1 MFSRLFI
8 DRPILASVLALFI
21 LLAGSLAMRALPIEQ
36 YPNMV
41 PSQVVVSANYPGA
54 SPETLAATVA
64 APLEQQINGVENM
77 LYMTSVS
84 DSSGNLSISIAFD
97 VDADADMAVVNVNNR
112 IQPVLNSLPEEVR
125 RTGVTAQKRSSAILL
140 LVALYSPD
148 GRYDDTYISNYTL
161 VNVIDELK
169 RLPGVGDV
177 INFGARYYS
186 MRIWTKP
193 DIMAQLG
200 LVPDDLTLAIQEQ
213 NAQFVAGNI
222 GTNPLDDV
230 VDLTYIVNTK
240 GRLTT
245 PEEFEDIIIRS
256 NPDGTVLRLGDVARI
271 ELGSQ
276 DYSFQGN
283 LNGIPA
289 TPVGVFLTP
298 GGNALS
304 TAEIVKDKM
313 IELRDRFPAGID
325 YEIPYDTTKFV
336 QVSINEVVQTLF
348 EAMVLVFAV
357 VYLFLQNWRATV
369 IPCLVVP
376 VSIVG
381 TFAGMYVLGFSI
393 NTLTLFGMV
402 LAIGIVVDDAIVV
415 LENVERI
422 MRTEKL
428 EARDAT
434 IKAMDEVAGALIAIV
449 LVLCSVFIP
458 VAFLGGL
465 SGIMYKQFA
474 ITIAVS
480 VALSGLLALTF
491 TPALCA
497 LLLSQEQI
505 NHEPKGFF
513 KWFNT
518 WFDKRT
524 DNYTNRVRGFL
535 NHIPRGI
542 IISLIFCAAA
552 VYLFRITPTGMVPD
566 EDQGIFI
573 SAVIMPSG
581 TSMQRTSLTVR
592 KLEAFLKTDEN
603 VENVMSLSG
612 YDVITGGIKSD
623 AATFFVALRD
633 WDLRTD
639 KKDAVES
646 IIGRV
651 LQFGAT
657 VPEGLIIAFNV
668 PPISGMSNTGGFEA
682 YLQNHGEATSLEF
695 ASAASA
701 FAAEA
706 NKNPVLQGVTNNFSA
721 SSPQLYIELDRDQA
735 KSLGVSIAKI
745 FSATQNT
752 FGVGYVND
760 INLVGRTYRVQM
772 QADQSYRGHMEN
784 LNELYV
790 RSDTTGEMIALS
802 SLAQVKEITGPN
814 QVQRFNVFQS
824 AKITGNP
831 APGYSSGD
839 AIAAMEA
846 EAAKLPAD
854 YALGWVGTAYQ
865 EKLTGAASASVFVL
879 GLIMV
884 FLILAAQYEKWT
896 LPLAVLFAV
905 PFAVFGAI
913 AFAWLRGLNNDVYFQ
928 IALVTLIGLA
938 AKNAILIVEFAL
950 EQWQKGGKDLF
961 QAAIDGS
968 RLRFRPIVMTS
979 LAFILG
985 VVPLAISSG
994 AGANSRHA
1002 IGTGVIGGML
1012 AATFIAT
1019 NFIPMFFVLVMGA
1032 NAWVKKSGERSKLK
1046 REARL
1051 ARQLAREQD
1060 K

>member
-1 MFSRLFI
+1 MFSKLFI

-21 LLAGSLAMRALPIEQ
+21 LLAGALAMRALPVEQ

-41 PSQVVVSANYPGA
+41 PSLVNVSASYPGA
-54 SPETLAATVA
+54 SPETIAATVA

-84 DSSGNLSISIAFD
+84 DSSGALSISISFD

-125 RTGVTAQKRSSAILL
+125 RLGVTVQKHSSAILMVL
-140 LVALYSPD
+140 SMYSPD
-148 GRYDDTYISNYTL
+148 GRYDTTYISNYTL
-161 VNVIDELK
+161 VNIMDELK

-200 LVPDDLTLAIQEQ
+200 LVPSDISAAIQDQ

-222 GTNPLDDV
+222 GENPLDKS
-230 VDLTYIVNTK
+230 VDLTYVVNTK
-240 GRLTT
+240 GRLSTV
-245 PEEFEDIIIRS
+245 EEFEDIVIRS
-256 NPDGTVLRLGDVARI
+256 NPDGTILRLKDVARV

-276 DYSFQGN
+276 DYSFTGR
-283 LNGIPA
+283 LGEIPA
-289 TPVGVFLTP
+289 TPVGIFLMP

-304 TAEIVKDKM
+304 TAEVVINKM
-313 IELRDRFPAGID
+313 EELKARFPAGID
-325 YEIPYDTTKFV
+325 YAVPYDTTKFV
-336 QVSINEVVQTLF
+336 EVSINEVVKTLL

-428 EARDAT
+428 EAREAT
-434 IKAMDEVAGALIAIV
+434 IKAMEEVSGALIAIV

-480 VALSGLLALTF
+480 VSLSGLLALTF

-497 LLLSQEQI
+497 LLLSQEHI
-505 NHEPKGFF
+505 SHSPKGFF

-524 DNYTNRVRGFL
+524 DSYVGRVRGFL
-535 NHIPRGI
+535 NRMPVGVF
-542 IISLIFCAAA
+542 LTAVFCVAAMF
-552 VYLFRITPTGMVPD
+552 LFKIVPTAMVPD
-566 EDQGIFI
+566 EDQGVFVGYI
-573 SAVIMPSG
+573 AMPSG
-581 TSMQRTSLTVR
+581 TSLPRTEATSSKFV
-592 KLEAFLKTDEN
+592 KYLESDKN
-603 VENVMSLSG
+603 VDKIIALVG
-612 YDVITGGIKSD
+612 YDLITGGTRSD
-623 AATFFVALRD
+623 AATFFVALKD
-633 WDLRTD
+633 WDQRTEED
-639 KKDAVES
+639 QSVQA
-646 IIGRV
+646 IIGRA

-657 VPEGLIIAFNV
+657 VPEGRVIAFNL
-668 PPISGMSNTGGFEA
+668 PPISGMSDTGGFEA
-682 YLQNHGEATSLEF
+682 YLQSRGGGSSQELAKISADFAT
-695 ASAASA
+695 A
-701 FAAEA
+701 A
-706 NKNPVLQGVTNNFSA
+706 NKNKVLLGVGSSFSA
-721 SSPQLYIELDRDQA
+721 TAPQLYIDVDREMA
-735 KSLGVSIAKI
+735 KGLGIPISKI
-745 FSATQNT
+745 FNATQNT

-760 INLVGRTYRVQM
+760 INLAGRTYRVQI
-772 QADQSYRGHMEN
+772 QADEDYRAYPEN
-784 LNELYV
+784 LGELYV
-790 RSDTTGEMIALS
+790 RSETTGAMVALS
-802 SLAQVKEITGPN
+802 SLAKFKEISGPN
-814 QVQRFNVFQS
+814 QVQRYNVFQA
-824 AKITGNP
+824 AKITGGP
-831 APGYSSGD
+831 APGHSSGE
-839 AIAAMEA
+839 AIAAMEQAAA
-846 EAAKLPAD
+846 ELPSD
-854 YALGWVGTAYQ
+854 YTLGWIGTAYQ

-896 LPLAVLFAV
+896 LPFAVLFAV
-905 PFAVFGAI
+905 PFAIFGAI
-913 AFAWLRGLNNDVYFQ
+913 GLTWLRGLNNDVYFQ

-950 EQWQKGGKDLF
+950 EEWQKGGKDLF
-961 QAAIDGS
+961 EAAITGA

-979 LAFILG
+979 MAFILG
-985 VVPLAISSG
+985 CVPLAISAG

-1032 NAWVKKSGERSKLK
+1032 NTWIKKRGERARAR
-1046 REARL
+1046 REARRKAL
-1051 ARQLAREQD
+1051 ELKQ
-1060 K
+1060 

>member
-1 MFSRLFI
+1 MFSKIFI

-21 LLAGSLAMRALPIEQ
+21 LLAGSLAMRALPVEQ

-41 PSQVVVSANYPGA
+41 PSQVNVTASYPGA
-54 SPETLAATVA
+54 SPETIAATVA
-64 APLEQQINGVENM
+64 APLEQQINGVEDM

-84 DSSGNLSISIAFD
+84 DSSGNLSISVAFD

-125 RTGVTAQKRSSAILL
+125 RLGVTVQKRSAAILM
-140 LVALYSPD
+140 VISLYSPD
-148 GRYDDTYISNYTL
+148 GRYDSTYISNYTL
-161 VNVIDELK
+161 VNIMDELK
-169 RLPGVGDV
+169 RLPGVGDA

-193 DIMAQLG
+193 DRMAQLG
-200 LVPDDLTLAIQEQ
+200 LVPSDITAAIQEQ

-222 GTNPLDDV
+222 GQNPLDKPV
-230 VDLTYIVNTK
+230 ELSYIVSTK
-240 GRLTT
+240 GRLST
-245 PEEFEDIIIRS
+245 PQEFENIVLRS
-256 NPDGTVLRLGDVARI
+256 NPDGTVLRLKDVARV

-276 DYSFQGN
+276 DYSFIGK
-283 LNGIPA
+283 LGEIPA
-289 TPVGVFLTP
+289 SPVGIFLVP

-304 TAEIVKDKM
+304 TAEAVIAKM
-313 IELRDRFPAGID
+313 EELKARFPAGID
-325 YEIPYDTTKFV
+325 YAVPYDTTKFV
-336 QVSINEVVQTLF
+336 KVSIKEVVQTLL

-357 VYLFLQNWRATV
+357 VYLFLQNWRATI

-381 TFAGMYVLGFSI
+381 TFAGMYILGFSI

-428 EARDAT
+428 EAREAT
-434 IKAMDEVAGALIAIV
+434 IKAMEEVSGALIAIV

-480 VALSGLLALTF
+480 VSLSGLLALTF

-497 LLLSQEQI
+497 LMLSQEHI
-505 NHEPKGFF
+505 SHSPKGFF
-513 KWFNT
+513 KWFNA
-518 WFDKRT
+518 WFEKRT
-524 DNYTNRVRGFL
+524 NSYVGRVRGFL
-535 NHIPRGI
+535 HRIPMGI
-542 IISLIFCAAA
+542 ALTAVFCAAA
-552 VYLFRITPTGMVPD
+552 LFLFKIVPTSMVPN

-573 SAVIMPSG
+573 GSIMMPSG
-581 TSMQRTSLTVR
+581 TSIQRTEATAGKFV
-592 KLEAFLKTDEN
+592 KYLESDKNIDKIMALI
-603 VENVMSLSG
+603 G
-612 YDVITGGIKSD
+612 YDIITGGTRSD
-623 AATFFVALRD
+623 RATFFIALKD
-633 WDLRTD
+633 WDLRTEAD
-639 KKDAVES
+639 QSVDA
-646 IIGRV
+646 IIGRA
-651 LQFGAT
+651 LNFGKT
-657 VPEGLIIAFNV
+657 VPEGLVIAFNM

-682 YLQNHGEATSLEF
+682 YLQNRGSGGSQAL
-695 ASAASA
+695 AAQAAA

-706 NKNPVLQGVTNNFSA
+706 NKDPMLLGVNSSFSA
-721 SSPQLYIELDRDQA
+721 SSPQLYIDLDRDMA
-735 KSLGVSIAKI
+735 KSLGVSISKI
-745 FSATQNT
+745 FNATQNT

-760 INLVGRTYRVQM
+760 INLVGRTYRVQI
-772 QADQSYRGHMEN
+772 QADKQYRAHPEN
-784 LNELYV
+784 LDELYV
-790 RSDTTGEMIALS
+790 RSDTTGAMIALS
-802 SLAQVKEITGPN
+802 SIATVKEVTGPN
-814 QVQRFNVFQS
+814 QVQRYNIFQA
-824 AKITGNP
+824 AKITGGP
-831 APGYSSGD
+831 APGHSSGD
-839 AIAAMEA
+839 AIAAMER
-846 EAAKLPAD
+846 AASKLPPEFT
-854 YALGWVGTAYQ
+854 LGWVGTAYQ

-896 LPLAVLFAV
+896 LPFAVLFAV
-905 PFAVFGAI
+905 PFAIFGAI
-913 AFAWLRGLNNDVYFQ
+913 GLTWLRGLNNDVYFQ

-950 EQWQKGGKDLF
+950 EQWEKGGKDLF
-961 QAAIDGS
+961 ESALTGA

-985 VVPLAISSG
+985 CVPLAISTG

-1032 NAWVKKSGERSKLK
+1032 NTWIKKRGERAKAK
-1046 REARL
+1046 REAKIRAL
-1051 ARQLAREQD
+1051 ELKEN

>member
-1 MFSRLFI
+1 MFSKIFI

-21 LLAGSLAMRALPIEQ
+21 LLAGALAMRALPVEQ

-41 PSQVVVSANYPGA
+41 PSQVTVSASYPGA
-54 SPETLAATVA
+54 SPETIAATVA
-64 APLEQQINGVENM
+64 APLEQQINGVESM

-84 DSSGNLSISIAFD
+84 DSSGNLSISVAFD
-97 VDADADMAVVNVNNR
+97 VDANADMAVVNVNNR

-125 RTGVTAQKRSSAILL
+125 RLGVTVQKRSSAILMVL
-140 LVALYSPD
+140 SVYSPD
-148 GRYDDTYISNYTL
+148 GRYDSTYTSNYTL
-161 VNVIDELK
+161 VNIIDELK

-200 LVPDDLTLAIQEQ
+200 LVPSDINSAIQDQ

-222 GTNPLDDV
+222 GLNPLDKT
-230 VDLTYIVNTK
+230 VDLSYIVSTK
-240 GRLTT
+240 GRLATAA
-245 PEEFEDIIIRS
+245 EFENIIIRS
-256 NPDGTVLRLGDVARI
+256 NPDGTVLRLKDVARV

-276 DYSFQGN
+276 DYSFTGK
-283 LNGIPA
+283 LGEIPA
-289 TPVGVFLTP
+289 SPVGIFLIP

-304 TAEIVKDKM
+304 TAEGIIAKM
-313 IELRDRFPAGID
+313 EELKTRFPAGID
-325 YEIPYDTTKFV
+325 YAVPYDTTKFV
-336 QVSINEVVQTLF
+336 KVSIKEVIHTLL

-357 VYLFLQNWRATV
+357 VYLFLQNWRATI

-428 EARDAT
+428 EAREAT
-434 IKAMDEVAGALIAIV
+434 IKAMEEVSGALVAIV

-480 VALSGLLALTF
+480 VSLSGLLALTF

-497 LLLSQEQI
+497 LLLSQEQL
-505 NHEPKGFF
+505 NHQPKGFF

-518 WFDKRT
+518 WFEKRT
-524 DNYTNRVRGFL
+524 DGYVKRVHGFL
-535 NHIPRGI
+535 CNIPRGI
-542 IISLIFCAAA
+542 IVSLAFCVAALF
-552 VYLFRITPTGMVPD
+552 LFRIVPTSMVPN
-566 EDQGIFI
+566 EDQGIFVGSI
-573 SAVIMPSG
+573 IMPSG
-581 TSMQRTSLTVR
+581 TSLQRTEATASKFVKYLETDKNIETVMA
-592 KLEAFLKTDEN
+592 LI
-603 VENVMSLSG
+603 G
-612 YDVITGGIKSD
+612 YDILTGGTKSD
-623 AATFFVALRD
+623 SATFFIALKD

-639 KKDAVES
+639 PDQSVDA
-646 IIGRV
+646 IIGRAIG
-651 LQFGAT
+651 FGKT
-657 VPEGLIIAFNV
+657 VPEGLIIAFNL

-682 YLQNHGEATSLEF
+682 YLQDRKGVGSQAL
-695 ASAASA
+695 AKAAA
-701 FAAEA
+701 DFAAEA
-706 NKNPVLQGVTNNFSA
+706 NKNPVLRGVSSSFSA
-721 SSPQLYIELDRDQA
+721 SAPQLYIDLDRDMA
-735 KSLGVSIAKI
+735 KSLGIPISRI
-745 FSATQNT
+745 FNATQNT

-760 INLVGRTYRVQM
+760 INLAGRTYRVQM
-772 QADQSYRGHMEN
+772 QADKQYRAHPEN
-784 LNELYV
+784 LDELFV
-790 RSDTTGEMIALS
+790 RSETTGAMIALS
-802 SLAQVKEITGPN
+802 SLAKFKEITGPN
-814 QVQRFNVFQS
+814 QVQRFNIFQS
-824 AKITGNP
+824 AKITGAP

-839 AIAAMEA
+839 AITAMEQA
-846 EAAKLPAD
+846 AAKLPAD
-854 YALGWVGTAYQ
+854 YTLGWIGTAYQ
-865 EKLTGAASASVFVL
+865 EKLTGSASASVFVL

-896 LPLAVLFAV
+896 LPFAVLFAV
-905 PFAVFGAI
+905 PFAIFGAI
-913 AFAWLRGLNNDVYFQ
+913 GLTWLRGLNNDVYFQ

-950 EQWQKGGKDLF
+950 EEWEKGDKDLF
-961 QAAIDGS
+961 EAALTGA

-985 VVPLAISSG
+985 CVPLAISTG

-1032 NAWVKKSGERSKLK
+1032 NTWIKKRGDRARAK
-1046 REARL
+1046 REAK
-1051 ARQLAREQD
+1051 RQDLKNAN
-1060 K
+1060 

>member
-1 MFSRLFI
+1 MFSKLFI

-41 PSQVVVSANYPGA
+41 PSQVTVSASYPGA
-54 SPETLAATVA
+54 SPETIAATVA

-84 DSSGNLSISIAFD
+84 DSSGNLSISVAFD

-112 IQPVLNSLPEEVR
+112 IQPVLNSLPEDVR
-125 RTGVTAQKRSSAILL
+125 RLGVTTEKRSAAILL
-140 LVALYSPD
+140 VLSMYSPD
-148 GRYDDTYISNYTL
+148 GRYDTTYISNYTL
-161 VNVIDELK
+161 VNIIDELK

-193 DIMAQLG
+193 DVMAQLG
-200 LVPDDLTLAIQEQ
+200 LVPADITAAIQDQ

-222 GTNPLDDV
+222 GQDPLGGP
-230 VDLTYIVNTK
+230 VDLNYIVNTK
-240 GRLTT
+240 GRLVT
-245 PEEFEDIIIRS
+245 PAEFENIVIRS
-256 NPDGTVLRLGDVARI
+256 NPDGTVLRVKDVARV

-276 DYSFQGN
+276 DYSFLGK
-283 LNGIPA
+283 LGEIPA
-289 TPVGVFLTP
+289 TPIGIFLMP

-304 TAEIVKDKM
+304 TAEGVIAKM
-313 IELRDRFPAGID
+313 EEMKARFPSGID
-325 YEIPYDTTKFV
+325 YAVPYDTTKFV
-336 QVSINEVVQTLF
+336 KVSISEVIRTLI

-381 TFAGMYVLGFSI
+381 TFAGMYLLGFSI

-402 LAIGIVVDDAIVV
+402 LSIGIVVDDAIVV

-422 MRTEKL
+422 MRSEGL
-428 EARDAT
+428 EAREAT
-434 IKAMDEVAGALIAIV
+434 IKAMEEVAGALIAIV

-458 VAFLGGL
+458 VVFLGGL

-480 VALSGLLALTF
+480 VSISGLLALTF

-497 LLLSQEQI
+497 LLLSQEHLK
-505 NHEPKGFF
+505 HEPKGFF

-524 DNYTNRVRGFL
+524 DKYVNRVKGFL
-535 NHIPRGI
+535 HNIPRGVI
-542 IISLIFCAAA
+542 LTVVICAAA
-552 VYLFRITPTGMVPD
+552 LFLFRITPTAMVPD
-566 EDQGIFI
+566 EDQGILL
-573 SAVIMPSG
+573 SSLAMPSG
-581 TSMQRTSLTVR
+581 ASLQRTETVAN
-592 KLEAFLKTDEN
+592 KFVKYLETDKN
-603 VENVMSLSG
+603 VESITALIG
-612 YDVITGGIKSD
+612 YDIITGATKSD
-623 AATFFVALRD
+623 AATFFISLKD
-633 WDLRTD
+633 WDLR
-639 KKDAVES
+639 KEKDQSVDA
-646 IIGRV
+646 IIGRAMH
-651 LQFGAT
+651 FST
-657 VPEGLIIAFNV
+657 SVPEGRIFVFNL

-682 YLQNHGEATSLEF
+682 YLQDRSGKGSQELARQ
-695 ASAASA
+695 SAA
-701 FAAEA
+701 FAEMARNDPA
-706 NKNPVLQGVTNNFSA
+706 LSGVSSSFSA
-721 SSPQLYIELDRDQA
+721 NAPQLYIDLDRDMA
-735 KSLGVSIAKI
+735 KSLGIPISKI
-745 FSATQNT
+745 FNATQST
-752 FGVGYVND
+752 FGAGYVND
-760 INLVGRTYRVQM
+760 INLAGRTYRVQM
-772 QADQSYRGHMEN
+772 QADQQYRAHPEN
-784 LNELYV
+784 LGELYV
-790 RSDTTGEMIALS
+790 RSDTTGAMVPLS
-802 SLAQVKEITGPN
+802 SLAKFETINGPN
-814 QVQRFNVFQS
+814 QVQRYNVFQA
-824 AKITGNP
+824 AKLTGGP
-831 APGYSSGD
+831 APGHSSGE
-839 AIAAMEA
+839 AIAAMENLA
-846 EAAKLPAD
+846 RKLPLD
-854 YALGWVGTAYQ
+854 FSLGWIGTAYQ

-896 LPLAVLFAV
+896 LPFAVLFAV
-905 PFAVFGAI
+905 PFAIFGAI
-913 AFAWLRGLNNDVYFQ
+913 GLTWLRGLNNDVYFQ

-950 EQWQKGGKDLF
+950 DEWEKGGKDLF
-961 QAAIDGS
+961 EAAGAAA

-979 LAFILG
+979 LAFIMG
-985 VVPLAISSG
+985 CVPLAISTG

-1032 NAWVKKSGERSKLK
+1032 NSWIKRRKERRQAKK
-1046 REARL
+1046 EAK
-1051 ARQLAREQD
+1051 AQSV
-1060 K
+1060 